1 MAMASIVFFHAHP
14 DDEAILTAGTMRG
27 LVLNGHEVHLVVA
40 TRGEA
45 GLTDMAEQRLGRI
58 RIGEL
63 QEAAVA
69 LGVDDVTWLGYCD
82 SGLDGM
88 NVSDRETFCH
98 ADVETAAA
106 KLADFCR
113 SVNAT
118 VLVGYDQK
126 GGYGHPDHLQVHR
139 VAQRAAEM
147 LHIDHFLEATVDQA
161 KVRRIVNLLGFIP
174 RLLGKPEAL
183 EVRNM
188 FTPTAEIGLTIDIS
202 AYLEVKRDSMKAH
215 SSQHSG
221 GEQLR
226 TLKAFSS
233 LPNFIFNNWFKNE
246 WFVIR
251 WERNTPNPLRDL

>member
-1 MAMASIVFFHAHP
+1 
-14 DDEAILTAGTMRG
+14 MRG
-27 LVLNGHEVHLVVA
+27 LTLNGHEVHLVVA

-45 GLTDMAEQRLGRI
+45 GLTDIADKRLGRI

-82 SGLDGM
+82 SGLDGK
-88 NVSDRETFCH
+88 NSSDRETFCQ
-98 ADVETAAA
+98 ADVEIAAA

-118 VLVGYDQK
+118 VLVGYDEK

-147 LHIDHFLEATVDQA
+147 LQIDHFLEATADQA
-161 KVRRIVNLLGFIP
+161 KIRRIVDLLGFIP
-174 RLLGKPEAL
+174 RMLGKPEAL
-183 EVRNM
+183 AVRNM

-202 AYLEVKRDSMKAH
+202 AYLKDKRESMRAH
-215 SSQHSG
+215 SSQLSG

-226 TLKAFSS
+226 TLKTFSS
-233 LPNFIFNNWFKNE
+233 LPDCIFNNWFKHE
-246 WFVIR
+246 WFIVR
-251 WERNTPNPLRDL
+251 WERNSKNPLRDL

>member
-1 MAMASIVFFHAHP
+1 MASIVFFHAHP

-27 LVLNGHEVHLVVA
+27 LTKNGHEVHLVVA

-45 GLTDMAEQRLGRI
+45 GLADAPNSRLGKI

-69 LGVDDVTWLGYCD
+69 LGVDDVSWLGYCD
-82 SGLDGM
+82 SGLDGK
-88 NVSDRETFCH
+88 NSGDRETFCR
-98 ADVETAAA
+98 ADVDDAAER
-106 KLADFCR
+106 LADFCR

-118 VLVGYDQK
+118 TLIGYDEK
-126 GGYGHPDHLQVHR
+126 GGYGHPDHVQVHK
-139 VAQRAAEM
+139 VASRAAE
-147 LHIDHFLEATVDQA
+147 LLQIDHFLEATVDQA

-174 RLLGKPEAL
+174 RLMGKPEAL

-188 FTPTAEIGLTIDIS
+188 FTPTAKIGLTIDITE
-202 AYLEVKRDSMKAH
+202 YLHDKRESMKAH

-221 GEQLR
+221 GDQLR

-233 LPNFIFNNWFKNE
+233 IPEFIFRSWFKYE
-246 WFVIR
+246 WYVVR
-251 WERNTPNPLRDL
+251 WERNSSNPLRDL